1 MDLVPFIEKPL
12 LALKNTYSEHKKGF
26 YSEHLVTE
34 FLKAQGFKILFKR
47 LKTKFGEVDLVV
59 AKEDVTY
66 LIEVKTVSNLDFI
79 SYRINAKQKRRLF
92 RNYEYLLS
100 KFGDSVLLAAYV
112 MKKDQQAEVLFQE
125 IGKF

>member
-12 LALKNTYSEHKKGF
+12 LALKNTYSEHEKGF

-34 FLKAQGFKILFKR
+34 FLKTQDFKILFKR

-59 AKEDVTY
+59 AKDAVTY
-66 LIEVKTVSNLDFI
+66 LIEIKTVSNLDFI
-79 SYRINAKQKRRLF
+79 SFRIGSKQKRRLF
-92 RNYEYLLS
+92 RNYEHLLS

-112 MKKDQQAEVLFQE
+112 IKTGGNVEVLFQE
-125 IGKF
+125 ISRF